1 MLKIISRNIPETI
14 DTEEKITF
22 VNKQIKDMFGFSSE
36 ELIVRPMW
44 DFISDENKVISK
56 HVLGKKE
63 KTSIRTLKLNL
74 YVKTA
79 PLCGRIQIPHIFLI
93 KMVSF

>member
-1 MLKIISRNIPETI
+1 MLKTISRNIPETI
-14 DTEEKITF
+14 DAEEKITF

-44 DFISDENKVISK
+44 DFISDENKVIIK

-63 KTSIRTLKLNL
+63 KH
-74 YVKTA
+74 
-79 PLCGRIQIPHIFLI
+79 Q
-93 KMVSF
+93 